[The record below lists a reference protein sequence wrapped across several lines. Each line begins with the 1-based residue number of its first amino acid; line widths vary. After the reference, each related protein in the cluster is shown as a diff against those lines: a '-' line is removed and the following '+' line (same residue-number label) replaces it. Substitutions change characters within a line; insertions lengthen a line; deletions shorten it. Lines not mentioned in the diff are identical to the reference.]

1 MFDLANIDFIKTDR
15 DRGYSTYSFVG
26 LQRNSQTG
34 KLEFWLPLGFDE
46 FDHTDFNQVKSF
58 FFRIYRT
65 FRIYLQRKQDRI
77 FREAQSTDRDGII
90 ENEDGFSFTNENNDQ
105 VVFYGKLNALD
116 KILEGYDELRI
127 TSLEKKQLKS
137 DKIDYS
143 QIHRYMHQA
152 IYLDKDVIYI
162 DEMNVSKSILFNNS
176 PPILQIFCFIYT
188 EIKKELEDLENIPKR
203 AFELADQYRDNYL
216 QPGSS
221 LFVENSFTD
230 TLNILRQSL
239 DAIDM
244 TTTYKDEN
252 YWHFFEAVESFLY
265 GEKQNDTEGFY
276 WGFSSF
282 YDIWED
288 MCQFYV
294 LNTPE
299 YKKQV
304 LFADSEGS
312 LKKYNSNNE
321 IPNYSS
327 INPFEL
333 SLNKFSKTR
342 KLRPDLVLSQPSK
355 RYCTVRR
362 IQNEED
368 EKFAVYLT
376 RRIFQQYPK
385 IKEEFSRYPSI
396 PSPGVSFKPKVMSK
410 SELKKFQETLNKV
423 VKEAPQVQVIDY
435 KYMKIQDYERYSPN
449 SINADGVNK
458 VKDDIQK
465 QLIYEWSIQQNWKC
479 KTKSEF
485 WIPYFS
491 SNQSKFDEIY
501 QIQNPEIKKTEIKI
515 VKINFNILQEFYINN
530 ALF

>member
-1 MFDLANIDFIKTDR
+1 
-15 DRGYSTYSFVG
+15 
-26 LQRNSQTG
+26 
-34 KLEFWLPLGFDE
+34 
-46 FDHTDFNQVKSF
+46 
-58 FFRIYRT
+58 
-65 FRIYLQRKQDRI
+65 
-77 FREAQSTDRDGII
+77 
-90 ENEDGFSFTNENNDQ
+90 
-105 VVFYGKLNALD
+105 
-116 KILEGYDELRI
+116 
-127 TSLEKKQLKS
+127 
-137 DKIDYS
+137 
-143 QIHRYMHQA
+143 
-152 IYLDKDVIYI
+152 
-162 DEMNVSKSILFNNS
+162 
-176 PPILQIFCFIYT
+176 
-188 EIKKELEDLENIPKR
+188 
-203 AFELADQYRDNYL
+203 
-216 QPGSS
+216 
-221 LFVENSFTD
+221 
-230 TLNILRQSL
+230 
-239 DAIDM
+239 
-244 TTTYKDEN
+244 
-252 YWHFFEAVESFLY
+252 
-265 GEKQNDTEGFY
+265 
-276 WGFSSF
+276 
-282 YDIWED
+282 

-342 KLRPDLVLSQPSK
+342 KLRPDLVLIQPSK

-376 RRIFQQYPK
+376 RQIFQQYPK

-396 PSPGVSFKPKVMSK
+396 SSPGVSFKPKVMSK

-479 KTKSEF
+479 KTQSEF

-491 SNQSKFDEIY
+491 SNQSKFDETY

>member
-1 MFDLANIDFIKTDR
+1 MFDLANIDFIATDQQ
-15 DRGYSTYSFVG
+15 RGYRTYSFVG

-58 FFRIYRT
+58 FFKIYRT
-65 FRIYLQRKQDRI
+65 FKIYLQRKEARI
-77 FREAQSTDRDGII
+77 FREAQATDRDGII
-90 ENEDGFSFTNENNDQ
+90 ENKNGFSFMNKNNDQ

-127 TSLEKKQLKS
+127 TSLERKQLKS

-152 IYLDKDVIYI
+152 IYLDNDVIYI
-162 DEMNVSKSILFNNS
+162 DEMNVSKSILLNNS

-188 EIKKELEDLENIPKR
+188 EIKKELEDLENVANR
-203 AFELADQYRDNYL
+203 AFELADEYRDNYL

-221 LFVENSFTD
+221 LFVEDSFTD
-230 TLNILRQSL
+230 TLNILRETL
-239 DAIDM
+239 DIIDI

-265 GEKQNDTEGFY
+265 GEKQNDTEGVY

-294 LNTPE
+294 LNIPK
-299 YKKQV
+299 YKKKV
-304 LFADSEGS
+304 LFAESEGT
-312 LKKYNSNNE
+312 LKKYQLNNE
-321 IPNYSS
+321 SLKYSS
-327 INPFEL
+327 IHPFEL
-333 SLNKFSKTR
+333 SLNQLSKTR
-342 KLRPDLVLSQPSK
+342 VLRPDLVLMQKSEEYYQATQISGGNFK
-355 RYCTVRR
+355 VRLKPELYK
-362 IQNEED
+362 NH
-368 EKFAVYLT
+368 
-376 RRIFQQYPK
+376 PK
-385 IKEEFSRYPSI
+385 IREEFSKYTSI
-396 PSPGVSFKPKVMSK
+396 PEPGVSFRPKKMSR
-410 SELKKFQETLNKV
+410 SQLKNFKKILNKV
-423 VKEAPQVQVIDY
+423 IEKAPVKVVDY
-435 KYMKIQDYERYSPN
+435 KYMKIDDYETYSPN
-449 SINADGVNK
+449 DVNAEGVNK

-465 QLIYEWSIQQNWKC
+465 QLIYEWTIQKNWKC

-491 SNQSKFDEIY
+491 SDQSKFQEVHPIH
-501 QIQNPEIKKTEIKI
+501 NPEIKQTKIKI
-515 VKINFNILQEFYINN
+515 VKTNFNILQEFYINN
-530 ALF
+530 ASFQVNA